1 MRRDAG
7 SWLDGPIFQ
16 RDEPRGSR
24 LGLPAQGRGSL
35 ASPGARLA
43 AVIVDAVVANLLA
56 GLPYLFG
63 VHCGP
68 GVGGCAVYAAVLLQE
83 FLLDSVAGATIGKQ
97 LCGIRVVRLDGGRL
111 TWPWALART
120 VLLGF
125 LIPAVIWDRDGRG
138 LHDRAAGAIT
148 IRTGGPAEP
157 ANEASPAPS
166 QAASPR
172 AHTAAATAPA
182 AAASRP
188 GTGAPRKAATK
199 RQGGSAAKRRKKRR

>member
-24 LGLPAQGRGSL
+24 LGLPAEGPGSL

-43 AVIVDAVVANLLA
+43 AFVVDAVVANLLA

-63 VHCGP
+63 VHYGP
-68 GVGGCAVYAAVLLQE
+68 GVRGYAVYAAFLLQE
-83 FLLDSVAGATIGKQ
+83 FVLDSVAGATIGKQ
-97 LCGIRVVRLDGGRL
+97 LCGIRGVRLEGGRL

-148 IRTGGPAEP
+148 VRFQRGPVPRSSGSAP
-157 ANEASPAPS
+157 TSSATATASPA
-166 QAASPR
+166 
-172 AHTAAATAPA
+172 AP
-182 AAASRP
+182 
-188 GTGAPRKAATK
+188 PRKAAAATK
-199 RQGGSAAKRRKKRR
+199 PPVR